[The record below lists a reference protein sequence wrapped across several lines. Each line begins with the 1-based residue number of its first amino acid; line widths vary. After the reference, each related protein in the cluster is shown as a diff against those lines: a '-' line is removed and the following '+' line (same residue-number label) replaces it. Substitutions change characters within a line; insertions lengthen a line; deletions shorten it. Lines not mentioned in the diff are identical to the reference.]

1 VPRACC
7 LIRPAPHYRSEAF
20 IAGLK
25 AAGYEVT
32 TQLRDPRPGDVLVG
46 WNRYGTME
54 DAAGKFERAGGRVLI
69 VENGYIGKDH
79 LGRQLYA
86 IAEGQHN
93 GAGRWVHRTDTRRF
107 HELDNPP
114 LPWRRSGSHIL
125 VTAQRGIGSRTMAS
139 PHRWAEDV
147 ANRLR
152 TRTKREVRIRQH
164 PEDRS
169 NPSRT
174 PLEEDLQGAHAV
186 VTWASGAAVR
196 AIIAVIPVFYEA
208 PHWILEGAARKGID
222 DIENPWTG
230 DRTPHLERMAWAQW
244 SVEEIASG
252 VPFRLLLQKRE
263 EAA

>member
-7 LIRPAPHYRSEAF
+7 LIREQPHYRREAF
-20 IAGLK
+20 VSGLK

-32 TQLRDPRPGDVLVG
+32 TQLRDPQPGDLLVG
-46 WNRYGTME
+46 WNRYGTVE
-54 DAAGKFERAGGRVLI
+54 DAAPKFERVGGRVLI

-93 GAGRWVHRTDTRRF
+93 GAGKWHWRADTRRF
-107 HELDNPP
+107 HDLRIPVAA
-114 LPWRRSGSHIL
+114 WRDGGNHLL
-125 VTAQRGIGSRTMAS
+125 VTAQRGIGSRSMAS
-139 PHRWAEDV
+139 PHRWAEDC
-147 ANRLR
+147 ARRLAQ
-152 TRTKREVRIRQH
+152 RTKRPVRIRNH
-164 PEDRS
+164 PECRE

-174 PLEEDLQGAHAV
+174 PLEEDLAGAHAV

-196 AIIAVIPVFYEA
+196 AIIAGIPVFYEA

-244 SVEEIASG
+244 TVEEIASG
-252 VPFRLLLQKRE
+252 VPFRTLLQKGE